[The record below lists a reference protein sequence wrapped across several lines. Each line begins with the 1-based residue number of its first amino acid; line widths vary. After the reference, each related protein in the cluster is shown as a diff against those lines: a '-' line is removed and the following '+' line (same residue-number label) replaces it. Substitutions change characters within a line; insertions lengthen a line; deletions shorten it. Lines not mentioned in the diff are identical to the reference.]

1 MQGGIFSQKNIV
13 LVITEDSLITAVP
26 RGEVAAAI
34 GGTREKISESL
45 DESGISGRD
54 FWEVLASLSPGLPRA
69 YLAPRQVPAELR
81 EQVSSIRSR
90 LGLEHAPWL
99 RYVALSAGEILAE
112 SPESRRI
119 PLEDILYVRGEDL
132 VEDQNGEDLLVV
144 RTKDQDERYRLA
156 LGCYYS
162 ARVTLI
168 SLLEKRQ
175 QMDPSSDRIISIVP
189 ACFEPGPKDFDFQY
203 VFNLIFTDRRLILAV
218 TPGGEDEVEQRW
230 DAYMEGIGKKAK
242 QQGISIEGYVTGSG
256 LEDAPWQDFRTRSVP
271 EILDADG
278 VNFFIPYAHIR
289 EVMYQA
295 GRKPKISL
303 SLPSHTLNFE
313 ADAMFAPGPLRI
325 AQVALK
331 GIVPITL

>member
-1 MQGGIFSQKNIV
+1 MFSQKNLV
-13 LVITEDSLITAVP
+13 LVITPDSLLVVTLRKDP
-26 RGEVAAAI
+26 AAAMDSVRDDL
-34 GGTREKISESL
+34 REALEQQ
-45 DESGISGRD
+45 GISARD
-54 FWEVLASLSPGLPRA
+54 FWETSASLSSGLPRA
-69 YLAPRQVPAELR
+69 YFTPRQVPADLR
-81 EQVSSIRSR
+81 DRVGSIRSR
-90 LGLEHAPWL
+90 LGFEKASWL
-99 RYVALSAGEILAE
+99 RYATMTAAEIKTE
-112 SPESRRI
+112 SPDSHNI
-119 PLEDILYVRGEDL
+119 APDTILYVRGEDL
-132 VEDQNGEDLLVV
+132 VEGSGGEDLLVI
-144 RTKDQDERYRLA
+144 RIQDREERYRLSV
-156 LGCYYS
+156 GCYYP
-162 ARVTLI
+162 ARAA
-168 SLLEKRQ
+168 LLSMIERTWQ
-175 QMDPSSDRIISIVP
+175 INSPGERIVSIVP
-189 ACFEPGPKDFDFQY
+189 ACLEPGPKDFEFQY